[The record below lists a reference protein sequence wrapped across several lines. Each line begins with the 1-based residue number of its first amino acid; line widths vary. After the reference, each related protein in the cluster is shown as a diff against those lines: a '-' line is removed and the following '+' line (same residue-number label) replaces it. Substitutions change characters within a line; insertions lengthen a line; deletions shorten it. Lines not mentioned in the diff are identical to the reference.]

1 MSSVSYQCMNGILLK
16 SSLVVDLI
24 DIGIAGILGLLFLFR
39 FTPKSEN
46 LTKYHTCCKY
56 LTIAYLST
64 VILNISGILIQDL
77 VEEVEIYKY
86 IVFVK
91 VSLQTLFL
99 TIVFRALVITNYKK
113 NKILLEFAILIIF
126 IILTTIVNS
135 SDWLETIK
143 TITFLSFLG
152 FFVLQNIR
160 QARQLYIQKNEFNNE
175 AHNDSSG
182 LKPNKLLWISIAV
195 YRPVFYG
202 IIAIIWQLTSL
213 LFLMVLFEIICTV
226 TYSLMGIKY
235 LEYLYTFQFA
245 SANIT
250 EDQKDNPSSCNT
262 KKESPINSLSYAELE
277 SALDKWLENK
287 KFMNPG
293 VMMEDMAVEFG
304 TNRTYLST
312 YINNEKGMNFCVWIN
327 YLRIE
332 EAKKLILEQPDLSIM
347 EISERVGYLTQSH
360 FGKQFLKLTGQTPL
374 CWRQTNY
381 PATNGRG
388 IKVNASKK
396 ILHSTN

>member
-1 MSSVSYQCMNGILLK
+1 MNGILLR

-24 DIGIAGILGLLFLFR
+24 DIGIAGILGLMFLFR
-39 FTPKSEN
+39 FTPKSED
-46 LTKYHTCCKY
+46 LTTYRRCCKY

-86 IVFVK
+86 LVFVK

-99 TIVFRALVITNYKK
+99 TIVFRALAITSYNK
-113 NKILLEFAILIIF
+113 NKILLEFAVLIIF

-135 SDWLETIK
+135 SDWMGTVK
-143 TITFLSFLG
+143 TITFLGFLA
-152 FFVLQNIR
+152 FFVLQNMR
-160 QARQLYIQKNEFNNE
+160 QAHHLYFQKKEFDNETLNN
-175 AHNDSSG
+175 SSG
-182 LKPNKLLWISIAV
+182 LKSNKLLWISIAV
-195 YRPVFYG
+195 YRPAFYG

-213 LFLMVLFEIICTV
+213 LFLMVLFEIICMI

-235 LEYLYTFQFA
+235 LEYLYTFQFVP
-245 SANIT
+245 ANIT
-250 EDQKDNPSSCNT
+250 EKQGDNPISSNT
-262 KKESPINSLSYAELE
+262 KKEGSINSLSYAELE
-277 SALDKWLENK
+277 RALNKWLEDKN
-287 KFMNPG
+287 FMNPG
-293 VMMEDMAVEFG
+293 VTMEDMAVEFG

-327 YLRIE
+327 YLRVE

-374 CWRQTNY
+374 VWRQTNY
-381 PATNGRG
+381 PTANGRG
-388 IKVNASKK
+388 IKVSASKK
-396 ILHSTN
+396 HSIRSIEH